1 MSPTRLLRERYGAGP
16 GHLIGGLLV
25 LVLGVY
31 SFSRFLDAGPV
42 VNLVLWI
49 MGAVLLHDI
58 VLLPVYTA
66 LDRAL
71 QRATRGAPRLLNHL
85 RVPTILSGLL
95 LFVYFPLILALR
107 PGIFRATTGL
117 GTGPYLGRWL
127 LITAG
132 LFLVS
137 ALVYV
142 VRLARERRA

>member
-1 MSPTRLLRERYGAGP
+1 MSPVRLLRERYGAGP
-16 GHLIGGLLV
+16 GHLIGGVLV

-31 SFSRFLDAGPV
+31 AFARFFSAGPV
-42 VNLVLWI
+42 LSLIVWI
-49 MGAVLLHDI
+49 LGAVLLHDL
-58 VLLPVYTA
+58 VLFPAYTA

-71 QRATRGAPRLLNHL
+71 QGATRRTPRLLNHM
-85 RVPTILSGLL
+85 RVPSVLSALVFL
-95 LFVYFPLILALR
+95 VYFPLILALR
-107 PGIFRATTGL
+107 PAVFRATTGL

-142 VRLARERRA
+142 VRLVRGRGA